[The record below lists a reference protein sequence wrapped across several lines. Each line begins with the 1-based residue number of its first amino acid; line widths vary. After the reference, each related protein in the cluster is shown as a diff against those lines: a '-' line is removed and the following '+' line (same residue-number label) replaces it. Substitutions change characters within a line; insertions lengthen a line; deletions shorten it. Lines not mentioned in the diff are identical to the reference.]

1 MLFNEEFVWLSSGMV
16 AIYAAHEASLL
27 DGYACW
33 RPKRAEGM
41 RMSALRHAMTLMITT
56 ESLAI
61 GTFVVDGTHRIISWN
76 ESASR
81 TLGFDADMTLG
92 RTCEEMLTLLGTQ
105 DVPVCPEVIDSLAG
119 AEAADTR
126 CPSQMSTPD
135 PHALPR
141 PDTPMRV
148 RVITRGGAPRWL
160 EMSALHAR
168 KLDGS
173 ACVVHIFHDVTKD
186 VTKDVT
192 DDAESHRH
200 SAVAADAFHHLG
212 GILRLPVGHVGSTD
226 SDSAP
231 TLTLEHL
238 TPREHEVL
246 ELLAQ
251 GMATIEIATALGI
264 SRVTAR
270 NHVTRVIEKL
280 GVKTRLQA
288 VLAASRL
295 GLV

>member
-1 MLFNEEFVWLSSGMV
+1 
-16 AIYAAHEASLL
+16 
-27 DGYACW
+27 
-33 RPKRAEGM
+33 M

-56 ESLAI
+56 ESLAF
-61 GTFVVDGTHRIISWN
+61 GTFVVDGTHRIVSWN

-105 DVPVCPEVIDSLAG
+105 DVPVCPEVIDALG
-119 AEAADTR
+119 RTDGADTG
-126 CPSQMSTPD
+126 CPSQTPTPD

-141 PDTPMRV
+141 HDTPMRV
-148 RVITRGGAPRWL
+148 RVITRSGAPRWL
-160 EMSALHAR
+160 EVSAIHAR
-168 KLDGS
+168 ALDGS
-173 ACVVHIFHDVTKD
+173 ACVVHIFHDVTEH
-186 VTKDVT
+186 V
-192 DDAESHRH
+192 EPHRH
-200 SAVAADAFHHLG
+200 SAVAADAFHHPG
-212 GILRLPVGHVGSTD
+212 SILRLPVGHVERID
-226 SDSAP
+226 SNSAP

>member
-1 MLFNEEFVWLSSGMV
+1 
-16 AIYAAHEASLL
+16 
-27 DGYACW
+27 
-33 RPKRAEGM
+33 M
-41 RMSALRHAMTLMITT
+41 RMSAMRHAMTLMITT
-56 ESLAI
+56 ESLAF
-61 GTFVVDGTHRIISWN
+61 GTFVVDGTHRIVSWN

-92 RTCEEMLTLLGTQ
+92 RTSEEMLTLLRTQ
-105 DVPVCPEVIDSLAG
+105 DVPVCPEVIDAFG
-119 AEAADTR
+119 RAEAADTDAR
-126 CPSQMSTPD
+126 CPSQMPAPD
-135 PHALPR
+135 PHTLPR
-141 PDTPMRV
+141 HDTPMRI
-148 RVITRGGAPRWL
+148 RVITQGGAPRWL
-160 EMSALHAR
+160 EVSALHAR

-173 ACVVHIFHDVTKD
+173 TCVVHIFHDVTEH
-186 VTKDVT
+186 V
-192 DDAESHRH
+192 EPHRH
-200 SAVAADAFHHLG
+200 SAVAADVFHHLG
-212 GILRLPVGHVGSTD
+212 SILRLPVGHVERID
-226 SDSAP
+226 SDSAQP
-231 TLTLEHL
+231 LTLEHL

>member
-1 MLFNEEFVWLSSGMV
+1 
-16 AIYAAHEASLL
+16 
-27 DGYACW
+27 
-33 RPKRAEGM
+33 M

-56 ESLAI
+56 ESLAF
-61 GTFVVDGTHRIISWN
+61 GTFVVDGTHQIVSWN

-81 TLGFDADMTLG
+81 TLGFGADMTLG
-92 RTCEEMLTLLGTQ
+92 RTCDEMLTLLRTQ
-105 DVPVCPEVIDSLAG
+105 DVPVCPEVIDALG
-119 AEAADTR
+119 RAEAADTDTR
-126 CPSQMSTPD
+126 CPSQIPIPD
-135 PHALPR
+135 PHAR
-141 PDTPMRV
+141 TRHDTPIRI
-148 RVITRGGAPRWL
+148 RVITQSGAPRWL
-160 EMSALHAR
+160 EVSALHAR

-173 ACVVHIFHDVTKD
+173 TCVVHIFHDVTEH
-186 VTKDVT
+186 V
-192 DDAESHRH
+192 ESHRH
-200 SAVAADAFHHLG
+200 SAVAADAFHHPG
-212 GILRLPVGHVGSTD
+212 SILRLPVGHVESID

-251 GMATIEIATALGI
+251 GMTTIEIATALGI

-280 GVKTRLQA
+280 GVRTRLQA

>member
-1 MLFNEEFVWLSSGMV
+1 
-16 AIYAAHEASLL
+16 
-27 DGYACW
+27 
-33 RPKRAEGM
+33 
-41 RMSALRHAMTLMITT
+41 MSALRHAMTLMITT
-56 ESLAI
+56 DSLAF

-76 ESASR
+76 ESAAR
-81 TLGFDADMTLG
+81 TLGFDANMTLG
-92 RTCEEMLTLLGTQ
+92 RTCEEALTLLGTQ
-105 DVPVCPEVIDSLAG
+105 NVPVCPEVIDSLES
-119 AEAADTR
+119 AEAADAR
-126 CPSQMSTPD
+126 CPD

-141 PDTPMRV
+141 HDTPMRV
-148 RVITRGGAPRWL
+148 RVFTQGGAPRWL
-160 EMSALHAR
+160 EVTALHAR

-173 ACVVHIFHDVTKD
+173 ACVVHIFRDVTNEADRQK
-186 VTKDVT
+186 
-192 DDAESHRH
+192 H
-200 SAVAADAFHHLG
+200 SAVAADTFHHPG
-212 GILRLPVGHVGSTD
+212 SILRLPVGQVESID
-226 SDSAP
+226 SESAP

>member
-1 MLFNEEFVWLSSGMV
+1 
-16 AIYAAHEASLL
+16 
-27 DGYACW
+27 
-33 RPKRAEGM
+33 M
-41 RMSALRHAMTLMITT
+41 RMSAMRYPMTLMITT
-56 ESLAI
+56 ESLAF
-61 GTFVVDGTHRIISWN
+61 GTFVVDDTHRIISWN
-76 ESASR
+76 ERAAH
-81 TLGFDADMTLG
+81 TLGFDAESTLG
-92 RTCEEMLTLLGTQ
+92 RTCEEMLALLHTH
-105 DVPVCPEVIDSLAG
+105 DVPVCPEVIDSRERATS
-119 AEAADTR
+119 ADAR
-126 CPSQMSTPD
+126 YPD
-135 PHALPR
+135 PHHLPR
-141 PDTPMRV
+141 HDAPMRV
-148 RVITRGGAPRWL
+148 RVFTQNGAPRWL
-160 EMSALHAR
+160 EVSTLHAR

-173 ACVVHIFHDVTKD
+173 ACIIHIFR
-186 VTKDVT
+186 DVT
-192 DDAESHRH
+192 DDAERQKH
-200 SAVAADAFHHLG
+200 SAVAADAFHHPG
-212 GILRLPVGHVGSTD
+212 GILHLPVGRAERADNEG
-226 SDSAP
+226 AP

>member
-1 MLFNEEFVWLSSGMV
+1 
-16 AIYAAHEASLL
+16 
-27 DGYACW
+27 
-33 RPKRAEGM
+33 M

-56 ESLAI
+56 ESLAF
-61 GTFVVDGTHRIISWN
+61 GTFVVDGTHQIVSWN

-81 TLGFDADMTLG
+81 TLGFGADMTLG
-92 RTCEEMLTLLGTQ
+92 RTCDEMLTLLRTQ
-105 DVPVCPEVIDSLAG
+105 DVPVCPEVIDALG
-119 AEAADTR
+119 RAEAADTDTR
-126 CPSQMSTPD
+126 CPSQTPTPD

-141 PDTPMRV
+141 HDTPMRV
-148 RVITRGGAPRWL
+148 RVITQSGAPRWL
-160 EMSALHAR
+160 EVSALHAR

-173 ACVVHIFHDVTKD
+173 NCVVHIFHDVTEH
-186 VTKDVT
+186 V
-192 DDAESHRH
+192 EPHRH
-200 SAVAADAFHHLG
+200 SAVAANAFHHPG
-212 GILRLPVGHVGSTD
+212 SILRLPVGHVERID
-226 SDSAP
+226 SDNAQ

-238 TPREHEVL
+238 TPREREVL

-280 GVKTRLQA
+280 GVRTRLQA

>member
-1 MLFNEEFVWLSSGMV
+1 
-16 AIYAAHEASLL
+16 
-27 DGYACW
+27 
-33 RPKRAEGM
+33 
-41 RMSALRHAMTLMITT
+41 MSALRHAMTLMITT
-56 ESLAI
+56 ESLAF
-61 GTFVVDGTHRIISWN
+61 GTFVVDGTHQIVSWN

-92 RTCEEMLTLLGTQ
+92 RTSEEMLTLLRTQ
-105 DVPVCPEVIDSLAG
+105 DVPVCPEVIDALG
-119 AEAADTR
+119 RAESADTDAR
-126 CPSQMSTPD
+126 CPSQTPTPD
-135 PHALPR
+135 PHAFLR
-141 PDTPMRV
+141 HDTPMRV
-148 RVITRGGAPRWL
+148 RVITQSGAPRWL
-160 EMSALHAR
+160 EVSALHAR

-173 ACVVHIFHDVTKD
+173 TCIVHIFHDVTEH
-186 VTKDVT
+186 V
-192 DDAESHRH
+192 EPHRR
-200 SAVAADAFHHLG
+200 SAVAAGAFQHPG
-212 GILRLPVGHVGSTD
+212 SILRLPVGHVERIDSD

-251 GMATIEIATALGI
+251 GMATVEIATALGI

-295 GLV
+295 GLI

>member
-1 MLFNEEFVWLSSGMV
+1 
-16 AIYAAHEASLL
+16 
-27 DGYACW
+27 
-33 RPKRAEGM
+33 M

-56 ESLAI
+56 ESLAF
-61 GTFVVDGTHRIISWN
+61 GTFVVDGTHRIVSWN

-105 DVPVCPEVIDSLAG
+105 DVPVCPEVIDSHES
-119 AEAADTR
+119 AEASNTDAR
-126 CPSQMSTPD
+126 CPSQISTPD
-135 PHALPR
+135 PLALLR
-141 PDTPMRV
+141 HETPMRV
-148 RVITRGGAPRWL
+148 RVITQAGAPRWL
-160 EMSALHAR
+160 EVSALPAR
-168 KLDGS
+168 KLDGT
-173 ACVVHIFHDVTKD
+173 ACVVHIFR
-186 VTKDVT
+186 DVT
-192 DDAESHRH
+192 DHAEPHRH
-200 SAVAADAFHHLG
+200 SAVAADAFHHPG
-212 GILRLPVGHVGSTD
+212 SILRLPVGHVESIG

-238 TPREHEVL
+238 TPREQEVL

>member
-1 MLFNEEFVWLSSGMV
+1 
-16 AIYAAHEASLL
+16 
-27 DGYACW
+27 
-33 RPKRAEGM
+33 
-41 RMSALRHAMTLMITT
+41 MITT
-56 ESLAI
+56 ESLAF
-61 GTFVVDGTHRIISWN
+61 GTFVVDGTRQIISWN

-81 TLGFDADMTLG
+81 ALGYDADMTLG
-92 RTCEEMLTLLGTQ
+92 RTCEEMLALLHTQ
-105 DVPVCPEVIDSLAG
+105 DVPVCPEVTDSPESV
-119 AEAADTR
+119 EADDVR
-126 CPSQMSTPD
+126 CPSQMSVPD
-135 PHALPR
+135 PHTLPR
-141 PDTPMRV
+141 HDTPIRV
-148 RVITRGGAPRWL
+148 RVITQSGAERWL
-160 EMSALHAR
+160 EVSALRAR

-173 ACVVHIFHDVTKD
+173 ACVVHIFRDA
-186 VTKDVT
+186 T
-192 DDAESHRH
+192 DDAERQKH
-200 SAVAADAFHHLG
+200 SAVAADAFHHPG
-212 GILRLPVGHVGSTD
+212 SILRLPVGHAESID
-226 SDSAP
+226 RESAP